1 MSAGAG
7 AWYMTDMVALAKIP
21 VRMTVDEFL
30 NWNPGDGLRWQ
41 LVDGEPRAMAPANR
55 THGSIQNELG
65 SLIRNYLRE
74 RRSPCVTVT
83 TPGIVPRVLS
93 GHNVRIPDLA
103 VTCSAYDAEESTLTD
118 RS

>member
-1 MSAGAG
+1 
-7 AWYMTDMVALAKIP
+7 MVALAKIP
-21 VRMTVDEFL
+21 VPMSAEEFL
-30 NWNPGDGLRWQ
+30 NWNPGDGQRWQ

-74 RRSPCVTVT
+74 RQSPCVVVT
-83 TPGIVPRVLS
+83 TPGIVPPVLS

-103 VTCSAYDAEESTLTD
+103 VTRSAYDSEESTLTD
-118 RS
+118 PSLIVEILSPSNQA